1 MTGTVL
7 EPETPLLAFPARGS
21 RPSMGCVEMRIHG
34 VEGLSDSEVRQEIER
49 GARFVVFDWCVS
61 ALFVTYRLTS
71 EVHFIRHDESAVLRS
86 LPYTLTTLLLGW
98 WGVPSGPSATVSAIR
113 VNLKGGREV
122 TPTLGNGSGR
132 VRHLEPVHA
141 A

>member
-1 MTGTVL
+1 MTPSVL
-7 EPETPLLAFPARGS
+7 EPTTPSVAFPLPGS
-21 RPSMGCVEMRIHG
+21 RAGMGCVEMRIHG
-34 VEGLSDSEVRQEIER
+34 IEGLSDSEVRQEIER
-49 GARFVVFDWCVS
+49 GARFVVFDWCMS

-71 EVHFIRHDESAVLRS
+71 EVHFIRPGESAVLRS

-122 TPTLGNGSGR
+122 TPTFGDGSGR